1 MSLPIQAAN
10 LVKLGLLHQ
19 ETHSAGEI
27 EECLHLADAHFQV
40 AKAGQFDAKVRYLN
54 AYEAV
59 FQVATAGLR
68 ALDLRPSQKQG
79 SRAQTIQSLAWTL
92 AVDAGVMP
100 VLIQANADRNETT
113 YRKSALAPLGQ
124 QEVDALVNAVDTILK
139 LARKK
144 LLRGVV
150 SKPRRR

>member
-1 MSLPIQAAN
+1 MSLPVQAEN
-10 LVKLGLLHQ
+10 LVKLGLLHP

-27 EECLHLADAHFQV
+27 EECLHLAEAHLQV
-40 AKAGQFDAKVRYLN
+40 AKAGQFDTKVRYLN

-92 AVDAGVMP
+92 VVDAGLMP
-100 VLIQANADRNETT
+100 VLIQANADRNEAT
-113 YRKSALAPLGQ
+113 YRKSALAPLGR
-124 QEVDALVNAVDTILK
+124 QELETLVTAGDAILK
-139 LARKK
+139 AAKKK
-144 LLRGVV
+144 LLRGTPA
-150 SKPRRR
+150 KRR

>member
-1 MSLPIQAAN
+1 MSLPVQAEN
-10 LVKLGLLHQ
+10 LVKLGLLH
-19 ETHSAGEI
+19 EEEHSADEI
-27 EECLHLADAHFQV
+27 EECLHLADAHLQV

-92 AVDAGVMP
+92 EVDAAVMP
-100 VLIQANADRNETT
+100 VLIHANAARNEAT
-113 YRKSALAPLGQ
+113 YRKSALAPLGK
-124 QEVDALVNAVDTILK
+124 QEIDALVNAAEAILK
-139 LARKK
+139 VAKKK
-144 LLRGVV
+144 LLNGAA
-150 SKPRRR
+150 SKRKRR

>member
-1 MSLPIQAAN
+1 MSLPVQAEN

-19 ETHSAGEI
+19 EDHSAGEI
-27 EECLHLADAHFQV
+27 EECLHLADAYLQV
-40 AKAGQFDAKVRYLN
+40 AKAAQFDIKVRYLN

-92 AVDAGVMP
+92 AVDSAVMP

-113 YRKSALAPLGQ
+113 YRKSALAPLGK
-124 QEVDALVNAVDTILK
+124 QEIDALVNAADTILK
-139 LARKK
+139 AAKRN
-144 LLRGVV
+144 LLRGAA
-150 SKPRRR
+150 SEPKQ